1 MDGRYQNYNK
11 FISATDTIRR
21 MKGSVQE
28 MEAAMQSLVE
38 RVDAMTATSAKVADA
53 LAPRRYGRPFPLLP
67 RHASLTTHNIVL
79 SSQPNPSQRIS
90 KLVGVNRLLTKLEF
104 LFELPVRL
112 RRSIDLDAHAQ
123 AVK

>member
-1 MDGRYQNYNK
+1 MRSLRVG
-11 FISATDTIRR
+11 
-21 MKGSVQE
+21 
-28 MEAAMQSLVE
+28 MEDL
-38 RVDAMTATSAKVADA
+38 
-53 LAPRRYGRPFPLLP
+53 FPLLP
-67 RHASLTTHNIVL
+67 RHASLTTHDIVL
-79 SSQPNPSQRIS
+79 SLQPNPSQRIS